1 MDPTAPP
8 LAHPIRCLHEE
19 PWAPCFDDFENRTR
33 LDGAQHKA
41 VAAGILGDHP
51 NRLDLDGA
59 ICLSHGWFAMRPT
72 RRPATITGTT
82 LHTRRLLII
91 SSTAA
96 RADPVGL
103 ARVGPILL
111 ADDSASHYP
120 DARPATTYADPVG
133 FGAQKG
139 PLEDSAAQDRTPRVC
154 SSCSGY
160 RHNRVG
166 ASIESR
172 R

>member
-59 ICLSHGWFAMRPT
+59 ICLSHGWFAHET
-72 RRPATITGTT
+72 
-82 LHTRRLLII
+82 HQE
-91 SSTAA
+91 
-96 RADPVGL
+96 
-103 ARVGPILL
+103 
-111 ADDSASHYP
+111 ASHDNRHYT
-120 DARPATTYADPVG
+120 AHST
-133 FGAQKG
+133 
-139 PLEDSAAQDRTPRVC
+139 
-154 SSCSGY
+154 SS
-160 RHNRVG
+160 HHFVH
-166 ASIESR
+166 R
-172 R
+172 RQS